1 MHLGFVCYTQP
12 MTNQPNNGST
22 SQVVLILAGTST
34 QYTEA
39 RRRLELLPKEAS
51 WLTRPS
57 GLKELQRP
65 KVYRFGTWRELA
77 QIEAVEQALT
87 EIKAEIIDL

>member
-1 MHLGFVCYTQP
+1 MMKQT
-12 MTNQPNNGST
+12 NNGAT
-22 SQVVLILAGTST
+22 SQVILILAGTST

-39 RRRLELLPKEAS
+39 RRRLELLPKEAN

-65 KVYRFGTWRELA
+65 KVYRFGSWRDLA
-77 QIEAVEQALT
+77 QIEAVEVALT
-87 EIKAEIIDL
+87 EINAEIIDL

>member
-1 MHLGFVCYTQP
+1 
-12 MTNQPNNGST
+12 MTKQTTNGAT
-22 SQVVLILAGTST
+22 AQVILILAGTST

-57 GLKELQRP
+57 GLKELKRP
-65 KVYRFGTWRELA
+65 KVYRFGSWRELA
-77 QIEAVEQALT
+77 QIAAVELALT
-87 EIKAEIIDL
+87 ELKAEIIDL

>member
-1 MHLGFVCYTQP
+1 M
-12 MTNQPNNGST
+12 MNQSNNGAT
-22 SQVVLILAGTST
+22 SQVILILAGTST

-57 GLKELQRP
+57 GLKEMQRP

-77 QIEAVEQALT
+77 QIEAVELALT
-87 EIKAEIIDL
+87 EIKAEIVDL